1 VNRAQKA
8 WAFATA
14 AAGLGAGLAAQRSV
28 VNRRRR
34 DDPEAGERF
43 GERRGVRAR
52 DLDLPDGARLFIE
65 EAGPEQKRG
74 AVFIHG
80 SALRTDVWHYQLP
93 GLNGHRLV
101 FYDLRGHGRSQPK
114 GDTEFSISLLAE
126 DLAAVIEDAGLDEVV
141 IVGHSVGAFLALQ
154 LACTRDDLVGSK
166 IKGLVLSNATY
177 RPAAETIVGGE
188 AIARIE
194 RITRLPFDVL
204 GKHHA
209 RIDQLRKIIRPSD
222 TVFLGV
228 SVAAFGP
235 GASARQIDFTYD
247 MVSETPMDV
256 LFDLVRAY
264 RDYDVTDLLDQVT
277 VPVLVIAGT
286 HDRLTVSSAAEYL
299 AEHLPQAELV
309 VLDGTGHMPM
319 LERHDRF
326 NRLVVKF
333 LDEVLGGAELGGEA
347 PGLEQAR

>member
-1 VNRAQKA
+1 M
-8 WAFATA
+8 
-14 AAGLGAGLAAQRSV
+14 
-28 VNRRRR
+28 
-34 DDPEAGERF
+34 
-43 GERRGVRAR
+43 
-52 DLDLPDGARLFIE
+52 E

-74 AVFIHG
+74 AVFVHG

-93 GLNGHRLV
+93 GLNGHRLL

-114 GDTEFSISLLAE
+114 GDTDYSVALLAE
-126 DLAAVIEDAGLDEVV
+126 DLAAVIDSGDLEEVV
-141 IVGHSVGAFLALQ
+141 IVGHSVGAFVALQ
-154 LACTRDDLVGSK
+154 LACTRPDLLGTK

-177 RPAAETIVGGE
+177 RPAVETIVGGE

-194 RITRLPFDVL
+194 RITRRPFDAL
-204 GKHHA
+204 GKHSA
-209 RIDQLRKIIRPSD
+209 RISQLRKILRPSD

-235 GASARQIDFTYD
+235 GASAKQIDFTYD

-264 RDYDVTDLLDQVT
+264 RDYDVTALLDLVT

-299 AEHLPQAELV
+299 AEHLPKAELV
-309 VLDGTGHMPM
+309 VLEGTGHMPM
-319 LERHDRF
+319 LERHDQF
-326 NRLVVKF
+326 NKLVGKF
-333 LDEVLGGAELGGEA
+333 LDDVLGGAEIGDEA
-347 PGLEQAR
+347 TGLEHAR